1 MKKIKEMYG
10 VAIVKPW
17 SKEMYDHNDKVAE
30 EIKATIFSKWLLAY
44 SDAELKYDAVE
55 LEFRMTS
62 PDEDFTPEGFEFREW
77 EYCASDE
84 MIDIQK
90 AITCYGFGFGYTI
103 SDIEAKLQNELEH
116 APYYRLKEMAEDL
129 EIKLKEELIGLS

>member
-44 SDAELKYDAVE
+44 SDAEIAWNNEEVDLDQESVE
-55 LEFRMTS
+55 YVDLS
-62 PDEDFTPEGFEFREW
+62 DGSW

-90 AITCYGFGFGYTI
+90 AITCYGFGSGYTI
-103 SDIEAKLQNELEH
+103 ADIEEKLKNELEH

>member
-44 SDAELKYDAVE
+44 SDAEIEWNNEEVDQDQEHVEYVDLADA
-55 LEFRMTS
+55 
-62 PDEDFTPEGFEFREW
+62 EW
-77 EYCASDE
+77 MFCASDE

-90 AITCYGFGFGYTI
+90 AITLYGIGSGYSIYEIEKTI
-103 SDIEAKLQNELEH
+103 KRELEH

-129 EIKLKEELIGLS
+129 EIELKEELIGLS

>member
-1 MKKIKEMYG
+1 MKKVKEMYG

-44 SDAELKYDAVE
+44 SDAEIAWNNEEVDLD
-55 LEFRMTS
+55 
-62 PDEDFTPEGFEFREW
+62 PEGVAYVDLSDGQW

-90 AITCYGFGFGYTI
+90 AITCYGFGSGYTI
-103 SDIEAKLQNELEH
+103 YDIEEKLKNELEH
-116 APYYRLKEMAEDL
+116 APYFRLKEMAEDL

>member
-17 SKEMYDHNDKVAE
+17 SKEMYEHNDKVAE

-44 SDAELKYDAVE
+44 SDAEIAWNNEEVDLDQESVE
-55 LEFRMTS
+55 YVDLS
-62 PDEDFTPEGFEFREW
+62 DGSW

-90 AITCYGFGFGYTI
+90 AITCYGFGSGYTI
-103 SDIEAKLQNELEH
+103 ADIEEKLKNELEH

>member
-44 SDAELKYDAVE
+44 SDAEIAWNNEEVDLDQESVE
-55 LEFRMTS
+55 YVDLS
-62 PDEDFTPEGFEFREW
+62 DGSW

-90 AITCYGFGFGYTI
+90 AITCYGFGSGYTI
-103 SDIEAKLQNELEH
+103 YDIEEKLKNELEH

-129 EIKLKEELIGLS
+129 KIELKEELIGLS

>member
-17 SKEMYDHNDKVAE
+17 SKEMYEHNDKVAE

-44 SDAELKYDAVE
+44 SDAEIAWNNEEVDLDQESVE
-55 LEFRMTS
+55 YVDLS
-62 PDEDFTPEGFEFREW
+62 DGSW

-90 AITCYGFGFGYTI
+90 AITCYGFGSGYTI
-103 SDIEAKLQNELEH
+103 ADIEEKLKNELEH

-129 EIKLKEELIGLS
+129 KIELKEELIGLS

>member
-30 EIKATIFSKWLLAY
+30 EIKATIFSEWLLAY
-44 SDAELKYDAVE
+44 SDAEIEYDGYYDWND
-55 LEFRMTS
+55 EF
-62 PDEDFTPEGFEFREW
+62 DTPENFELREW
-77 EYCASDE
+77 EDCASDK
-84 MIDIQK
+84 MKDIQN
-90 AITCYGFGFGYTI
+90 AITLYGFGSGYAI
-103 SDIEAKLQNELEH
+103 LDIEEKIKNELEN

-129 EIKLKEELIGLS
+129 NLELKEELIGLS

>member
-44 SDAELKYDAVE
+44 SDAEIAWNNEEVDLDQESVE
-55 LEFRMTS
+55 YVDLS
-62 PDEDFTPEGFEFREW
+62 DGSW

-90 AITCYGFGFGYTI
+90 AITCYGFGSGYTI
-103 SDIEAKLQNELEH
+103 ADIEEKLKNELEH

-129 EIKLKEELIGLS
+129 KIELKEELIGLS

>member
-44 SDAELKYDAVE
+44 SDAEIAWNNEEVDLDQESVE
-55 LEFRMTS
+55 YVDLS
-62 PDEDFTPEGFEFREW
+62 DGSW

-90 AITCYGFGFGYTI
+90 AITCYGFGSGYTI
-103 SDIEAKLQNELEH
+103 YDIEEKLKNELEH

>member
-44 SDAELKYDAVE
+44 SDAELEYDAEE
-55 LEFRMTS
+55 LDFRMTS
-62 PDEDFTPEGFEFREW
+62 PDEDFISEGFEFREW

-90 AITCYGFGFGYTI
+90 AITLYSIGSGYTI
-103 SDIEAKLQNELEH
+103 SDIEEKLKNELEH

-129 EIKLKEELIGLS
+129 KIELKEELIGLS